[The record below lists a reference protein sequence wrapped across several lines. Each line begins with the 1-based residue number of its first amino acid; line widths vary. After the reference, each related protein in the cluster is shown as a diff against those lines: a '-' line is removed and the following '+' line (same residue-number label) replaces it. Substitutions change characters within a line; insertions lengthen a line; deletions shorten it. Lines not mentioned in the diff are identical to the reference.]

1 MELFGSIKIGL
12 AMVLQASVHVY
23 KYLYVDPNIITQ
35 KVSMEHLGMLLDQY
49 LELLP
54 YIVVYEYL
62 GASL

>member
-1 MELFGSIKIGL
+1 
-12 AMVLQASVHVY
+12 MVLQASVHVY

-35 KVSMEHLGMLLDQY
+35 KVSMEHVGMLLDQY